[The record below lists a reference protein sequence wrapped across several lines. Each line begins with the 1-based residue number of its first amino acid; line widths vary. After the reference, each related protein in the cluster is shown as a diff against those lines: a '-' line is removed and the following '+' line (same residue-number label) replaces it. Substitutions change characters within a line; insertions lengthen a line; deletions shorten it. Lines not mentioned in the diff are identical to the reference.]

1 MAVECDGHG
10 CERGNHCCNLGPFG
24 VCPHLVINQNA
35 QLPDRKFICS
45 LRERE
50 GSWEA
55 VYTTSE
61 YQANVQPFFNWAQ
74 EKYGPEWNIGCGQ
87 WISSAQVDEAI
98 AAHQSGDDSKTIGLC
113 CYRRKILES

>member
-24 VCPHLVINQNA
+24 VCPHLVINQDA

-55 VYTTSE
+55 VYTTPE

-113 CYRRKILES
+113 CYRRKILEM